1 MGKPGIG
8 NAMSPLPE
16 HIGQEEGTK
25 GIETSQY
32 LLGKESNRDSLSS
45 GERNG
50 KSPNRVG
57 VIAWRR
63 CHLGVAGSD
72 WGLARGPRGVT
83 KLQASQS
90 GLESRATEGNGP
102 VGEGWQP
109 PRRTSQVAR
118 DLGKPV

>member
-72 WGLARGPRGVT
+72 RERASVPEELPSCKLAKAVWNAAPQRVMAP
-83 KLQASQS
+83 
-90 GLESRATEGNGP
+90 
-102 VGEGWQP
+102 
-109 PRRTSQVAR
+109 
-118 DLGKPV
+118 